1 MENKKIKILVATHKC
16 AQMPKDDM
24 YIPLHVGRE
33 GKTDLGFV
41 GDNTGDNISLKNS
54 LWSELTGL
62 YWGWK
67 NLNCDYMGLVQY
79 RRHFMFK
86 KKGGSFES
94 VLTQDEAEHLLEEAD
109 IVLPIKRNY
118 RIVTLEEHFNGY
130 DFSTASD
137 LVNLRKVIHSISPEY
152 DKAVDTVMARKCG
165 HMCNMFIMKKNLLN
179 DFCEWEFSILNALE
193 KSIGDDR
200 KRIIGYVAE
209 HMLDIWI
216 EKNGYSYVEC
226 KVALLDKKNEF
237 DRRFD
242 FLMRILRFK
251 KRRIPLS

>member
-130 DFSTASD
+130 DF
-137 LVNLRKVIHSISPEY
+137 
-152 DKAVDTVMARKCG
+152 
-165 HMCNMFIMKKNLLN
+165 
-179 DFCEWEFSILNALE
+179 
-193 KSIGDDR
+193 
-200 KRIIGYVAE
+200 
-209 HMLDIWI
+209 
-216 EKNGYSYVEC
+216 
-226 KVALLDKKNEF
+226 
-237 DRRFD
+237 
-242 FLMRILRFK
+242 
-251 KRRIPLS
+251 

>member
-1 MENKKIKILVATHKC
+1 
-16 AQMPKDDM
+16 
-24 YIPLHVGRE
+24 
-33 GKTDLGFV
+33 
-41 GDNTGDNISLKNS
+41 
-54 LWSELTGL
+54 
-62 YWGWK
+62 
-67 NLNCDYMGLVQY
+67 
-79 RRHFMFK
+79 
-86 KKGGSFES
+86 
-94 VLTQDEAEHLLEEAD
+94 
-109 IVLPIKRNY
+109 
-118 RIVTLEEHFNGY
+118 
-130 DFSTASD
+130 
-137 LVNLRKVIHSISPEY
+137 
-152 DKAVDTVMARKCG
+152 
-165 HMCNMFIMKKNLLN
+165 MFIMKKNLLN

-226 KVALLDKKNEF
+226 KVALLDRKNEF